1 MTAPAPA
8 PEPLP
13 DAPRV
18 LLFGHRGAGKSALVG
33 ALLQAG
39 ETQGEA
45 LRGEVIASSVDLPRI
60 RDAVY
65 NNVKLDPYKTELVS
79 YTIRL
84 KPWRATPSASPAA
97 DPLTVV
103 LDDCDGIAAEALL
116 EHPEP
121 ITRRAPNSPVAR
133 AVVAAD
139 AIVLLVD
146 GASTDDELHEAFK
159 DFDAFL
165 TVVHRAKTDARVVG
179 GFPVYLV
186 LTQCDR
192 LARQGDTPAAWE
204 ARVQARVDY
213 AWAAFD
219 AHLKDAD
226 PDDAEPSPFLAFGS
240 VELAVFAAAIRRPP
254 LPGSTAPTHHP
265 YQVAELFRDC
275 FAAAR
280 AHHRRTHSSETR
292 LKWTVRLAL
301 AAVAALVLGLA
312 TVALFPPKPGG
323 VELADRVRAY
333 LAAEPP
339 PAARLADAEIERTR
353 ATLARFQSDPEY
365 GALES
370 DLRAFVKSRAK
381 EVDDYSAYRARVT
394 GTTAPGAT
402 RQHPDLKRVGEA
414 LAHDPQLVP
423 PPQYGW
429 HDTPAALLR
438 DDWLADYRAVDA
450 AQEEFVGRYDGL
462 KREALAL
469 MLKRPFDGAWNGELD
484 ALGLKG
490 SARPAP
496 LDEPLP
502 GSPPVRV
509 PAPRARE
516 ARVTYRAPYEFD
528 EVHQMRGQWEQAR
541 ARAAHL
547 RDLADALGLSTAGGR
562 PPAALAL
569 PKDGPVNPAAV
580 LANLRRDFPRAGAD
594 YGEWELSHFP
604 EPARPDLAA
613 RLRASFD
620 TGTAH
625 AQKLFTTPDTRDG
638 WKALAATLDEPR
650 FRDWGALLQLLAR
663 LQRAR
668 ESDPVPPDPVDE
680 LAKFLADLDTKSYE
694 LNATGFALTIPE
706 DLTTGAL
713 ENIDPTNAVLT
724 VTAGSGPDARAARY
738 TVKKGELR
746 TVTVFRDNKPVEA
759 QVRVYPVVAD
769 GATKLAYRPGDEL
782 RAVLPVKAGANPPE
796 LRWDTGAQTFQFTRL
811 LREPRLTGRA
821 AGTGVTLTPTNS
833 GALPPL
839 PALLPK

>member
-1 MTAPAPA
+1 MTAPSPA
-8 PEPLP
+8 PEPPP

-39 ETQGEA
+39 ETQGET

-65 NNVKLDPYKTELVS
+65 AGTKLDPYKTELVS
-79 YTIRL
+79 YTICLR
-84 KPWRATPSASPAA
+84 PWRASTVPAA

-133 AVVAAD
+133 AVVGAD

-165 TVVHRAKTDARVVG
+165 NVVHRAKTDARVVG

-192 LARQGDTPAAWE
+192 LARQGDTLAAWE

-213 AWAAFD
+213 AWTAFD

-226 PDDAEPSPFLAFGS
+226 PDDAVPSPFLAFGS
-240 VELAVFAAAIRRPP
+240 IELTVFAAAIRRPP

-265 YQVAELFRDC
+265 YQVAELFREC

-280 AHHRRTHSSETR
+280 AHHRRTRSSETR
-292 LKWTVRLAL
+292 LKWTVRVAL

-323 VELADRVRAY
+323 IELADRVRAY
-333 LAAEPP
+333 LASEPP
-339 PAARLADAEIERTR
+339 AAARLADSELERTR
-353 ATLARFQSDPEY
+353 ATLARFQSDPQY
-365 GALES
+365 GALDA
-370 DLRAFVKSRAK
+370 DLRAFVDSRAR
-381 EVDDYSAYRARVT
+381 EVDDYSAYRARLT

-402 RQHPDLKRVGEA
+402 RQLPDLERVGKA
-414 LAHDPQLVP
+414 LENDPQLIP
-423 PPQYGW
+423 PQQYGW
-429 HDTPAALLR
+429 QDTPAVLLR
-438 DDWLADYRAVDA
+438 DDWLADYRAVA
-450 AQEEFVGRYDGL
+450 AVQKEFVARYEGL
-462 KREALAL
+462 KREALGL
-469 MLKRPFDGAWNGELD
+469 MLKRPFDDEWNGALD

-490 SARPAP
+490 RALPAP

-502 GSPPVRV
+502 GSPPVRA
-509 PAPRARE
+509 PAPRARD

-528 EVHQMRGQWEQAR
+528 EVDKMRGQWEQAR

-547 RDLADALGLSTAGGR
+547 RDLADAVGLSAAGGR

-569 PKDGPVNPAAV
+569 PKDGPVNPVAV

-594 YGEWELSHFP
+594 FGEWELIHFP
-604 EPARPDLAA
+604 EPARPDLAK
-613 RLRASFD
+613 RLEVAFD

-625 AQKLFTTPDTRDG
+625 AQKLFTHPDTKAG

-650 FRDWGALLQLLAR
+650 FRDWGTLLHLLKR
-663 LQRAR
+663 LRRAH
-668 ESDPVPPDPVDE
+668 EPAPVPPNPIDE
-680 LAKFLADLDTKSYE
+680 LAKFLADLDTKTFE
-694 LNATGFALTIPE
+694 LNATGFTLTIPE
-706 DLTTGAL
+706 DLTDGLNTLDLTNKVLAVTVGTGA
-713 ENIDPTNAVLT
+713 
-724 VTAGSGPDARAARY
+724 DARTARY
-738 TVKKGELR
+738 TVKEGELR
-746 TVTVFRDNKPVEA
+746 TVTVIRNNKIEQL

-769 GATKLAYRPGDEL
+769 GATKLAYRPGDEF
-782 RAVLPVKAGANPPE
+782 RAVLPVMAGTKAPE
-796 LRWDTGAQTFQFTRL
+796 LLWDTGGPDTFRFARL
-811 LREPRLTGRA
+811 SREPRLSGRA
-821 AGTGVTLTPTNS
+821 AGTGVTLTPTN
-833 GALPPL
+833 ANAL
-839 PALLPK
+839 PALPVLLPK